1 MKPIDIP
8 ENVLGAQIAASDPR
22 VSAWVTANAGSG
34 KTYVLAQRV
43 IRLLLDGVPPGKIL
57 CLTFTKAAAANMANR
72 VFETLAAWTTLGDEE
87 LAAAVMRIETRR
99 PDATRLRRARCLFA
113 EALETPGGLKVQTI
127 HAFCTGLLHQF
138 PFEADVAARFEVLEE
153 HAESELIDSLRLAV
167 LLEAAAQ
174 PESALGRA
182 LAIAVAAAADVTF
195 ADVVRNA
202 IDQRDAVDGWIARAG
217 GVDAAIAELSCAL
230 GADPAETLDDV
241 HAQFL
246 DSPILPRSEWPSI
259 AAVLA
264 GGSKT
269 DRARADGF
277 ARAIAGSAWENIE
290 AYIGIFFTKGGTPAK
305 SLATKAIKDQ
315 HPELCER
322 LLRERE
328 RVAALWELR
337 KAVIVRDR
345 TMALVTIA
353 HEVTRRYRAEK
364 DRRGLLDY
372 DDLVDKTLALL
383 DNVAAAWVH
392 YKLDLGIDHILV
404 DEAQDTS
411 PKQWDVIA
419 RLTSEF
425 FAGAGARGA
434 TRRSIFAV
442 GDEKQSIWSV
452 QGAAPLRF
460 DEMRRQVERALRA
473 SDLPFEPLPFLHSF
487 RSGPNVLGAVDA
499 VFAQE
504 RAYRGLATDPVP
516 TVHQALRHNAPGLV
530 EVWPLIAPEKREEM
544 EAWDAPFDAV
554 AETSPQARLARRIA
568 ESVRFWI
575 DRRVPLPLTGQR
587 TRPGDIL
594 VLVRSR
600 GPLFAAVIRALKDAG
615 VDVAGAD
622 RLVLTEH
629 IAVMDLMSLADALLL
644 EEDDLAL
651 AEVLKSPL
659 FGLNDEQLFALAW
672 QRTGSLRAALR
683 ANAAGDAACARA
695 AATLDRLAAGARTQ
709 APFTFYAALLN
720 AEGGRRKFLARLGP
734 EANDALDEFLALA
747 LDYERRETP
756 SLQGF
761 MAWLRAVAAEVK
773 RDMDIARDEVRV
785 MTVHGAK
792 GLEAPIVILAD
803 TTSAPA
809 GPRDPP
815 LLAIDLPGLPTGAAR
830 PLVWVGG
837 QANDVPVT
845 EDARKKARRD
855 AEEEHRRLLYVAMT
869 RAADRLIVCGAR
881 GQNAQPDGCWYDL
894 VHAALT
900 PDAADVP
907 ADIGGG
913 NVWRWQKFPGED
925 LVVTEDR
932 GQTSDAPDVV
942 PPWLGAAASRDIDA
956 LPRIAPSLAA
966 EDAPAARARLALSP
980 DLRGARQRGQW
991 MHRLMQS
998 LPDVPRAAR
1007 ADAARRFLTRA
1018 GIDADAIDAIL
1029 APVMRVLDDAQF
1041 AAFFDAGTRAEVP
1054 IVGRLMRA
1062 DGAPQFVSARI
1073 DRLAVDSENVFI
1085 VDYKSDRM
1093 PPDDPD
1099 RAPGSYVTQLA
1110 LYRAVLRQI
1119 YPGRAIRAAL
1129 LWTERP
1135 LLMELPAAALDA
1147 ALARLGIAA
1156 PA

>member
-1 MKPIDIP
+1 
-8 ENVLGAQIAASDPR
+8 VLGAQIAASNPR

-43 IRLLLDGVPPGKIL
+43 IRLLLDGVAPGKIL

-72 VFETLAAWTTLGDEE
+72 VFETLAAWTTLNDED
-87 LAAAVMRIETRR
+87 LATAVMRIETRR

-195 ADVVRNA
+195 ADVVCKA
-202 IDQRDAVDGWIARAG
+202 IDQRDAVDGWITRAG
-217 GVDAAIAELSCAL
+217 GVDAAIAELSRVL

-259 AAVLA
+259 ATVFAA
-264 GGSKT
+264 GSKT
-269 DRARADGF
+269 DRERADGF
-277 ARAIAGSAWENIE
+277 ARAFAGNAWENVE
-290 AYIGIFFTKGGTPAK
+290 AYIDIFLKATGKRDTREK
-305 SLATKAIKDQ
+305 IATKAIEQ
-315 HPELCER
+315 RHPGLCER
-322 LLRERE
+322 LLQEQRRI
-328 RVAALWELR
+328 AALWELR

-425 FAGAGARGA
+425 FAGAGARGG
-434 TRRSIFAV
+434 TKRSIFAV
-442 GDEKQSIWSV
+442 GDEKQSIYSF
-452 QGAAPLRF
+452 QGAAPHRF
-460 DEMRRQVERALRA
+460 DEMRRHFEQAHRA
-473 SDLPFEPLPFLHSF
+473 SDLPFAPLPFHHSF

-575 DRRVPLPLTGQR
+575 DQRVPLPLTGKR

-672 QRTGSLRAALR
+672 QRQGSLRAALR
-683 ANAAGDAACARA
+683 ANAADDAVCAQA
-695 AATLDRLAAGARTQ
+695 AAMLDRLAAAAKAQT
-709 APFTFYAALLN
+709 PFTFYAALLN
-720 AEGGRRKFLARLGP
+720 ADGGRRKFLARLGP

-803 TTSAPA
+803 TTSPPT

-815 LLAIDLPGLPTGAAR
+815 LLAIDLPGLPTGDAR
-830 PLVWVGG
+830 PLVWAGG
-837 QANDVPVT
+837 QANDVSVT
-845 EDARKKARRD
+845 EEARKKARQD

-881 GQNAQPDGCWYDL
+881 GQNAQPEGCWYDL

-913 NVWRWQKFPGED
+913 NVWRWQKFSGED
-925 LVVTEDR
+925 LAETASGEKATEAP
-932 GQTSDAPDVV
+932 SDV
-942 PPWLGAAASRDIDA
+942 PPWLGAAATRDATA
-956 LPRIAPSLAA
+956 LPHLVPSLAGA
-966 EDAPAARARLALSP
+966 DAPTARPRFTVSP

-1007 ADAARRFLTRA
+1007 ADAARRFLARA
-1018 GIDADAIDAIL
+1018 GVEADAADAILD
-1029 APVMRVLDDAQF
+1029 PVMRVLDDAQF

-1054 IVGRLMRA
+1054 IVGRLARA
-1062 DGAPQFVSARI
+1062 DGTPQFVSARI
-1073 DRLAVDSENVFI
+1073 DRLAVDSENVFV
-1085 VDYKSDRM
+1085 VDYKSDRT
-1093 PPDDPD
+1093 PPDHPD
-1099 RAPGSYVTQLA
+1099 QAPRSYVTQLA

-1119 YPGRAIRAAL
+1119 YPNHAIRAAL

-1135 LLMELPAAALDA
+1135 LLMELPAMVLDA
-1147 ALARLGIAA
+1147 ALARLGIAD